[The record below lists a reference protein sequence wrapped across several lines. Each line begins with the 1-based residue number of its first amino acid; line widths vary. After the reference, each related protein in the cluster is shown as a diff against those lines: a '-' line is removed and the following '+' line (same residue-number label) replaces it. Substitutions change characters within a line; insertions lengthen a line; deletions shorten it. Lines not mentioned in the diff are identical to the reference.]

1 MFKQIQ
7 RLIIEIGDPQ
17 WFLSFQFY
25 LFQIFLDLTKNKI
38 PLSFFWIISEV
49 SSEVTARHAMS
60 NSFSYSFY

>member
-25 LFQIFLDLTKNKI
+25 LFQVLLGLTKNKI
-38 PLSFFWIISEV
+38 PQFFKK
-49 SSEVTARHAMS
+49 
-60 NSFSYSFY
+60 NY